1 MEISRDR
8 RGAVPSKGTS
18 AGEKAVSLNMM
29 KVISK
34 TKSCFF
40 DDVTRVNRMG
50 GSFV

>member
-1 MEISRDR
+1 MCHI
-8 RGAVPSKGTS
+8 
-18 AGEKAVSLNMM
+18 NMM